1 MIHVHTLLVT
11 FSIPQLFSTDSVRMS
26 FVNVEI
32 LLVVT
37 GADIPGGATL
47 IFDVELLEI
56 KDAPKQENIFKIID
70 ADEDKHLSSD
80 EVRFCDGASALF

>member
-1 MIHVHTLLVT
+1 MYIHLPLLVT
-11 FSIPQLFSTDSVRMS
+11 PSIPQLFVTDGVRMS

>member
-1 MIHVHTLLVT
+1 MIY
-11 FSIPQLFSTDSVRMS
+11 FSILFSSAYDVAS
-26 FVNVEI
+26 FGSSLIVII
-32 LLVVT
+32 LMVILFIL

-56 KDAPKQENIFKIID
+56 KDAPKQENIFKVID

-80 EVRFCDGASALF
+80 EVRQVINHLTEF

>member
-1 MIHVHTLLVT
+1 MYIHLPRLVT
-11 FSIPQLFSTDSVRMS
+11 FSIPQLFGTDSVRIS
-26 FVNVEI
+26 FFNVEI
-32 LLVVT
+32 LLVVI

-80 EVRFCDGASALF
+80 EVRFCDGACALF